1 MSRAAALF
9 SLPVRALDRSRRS
22 RVRCGCLPFGA
33 IRGLVL
39 GLVRFANLLLAVRAA
54 SRALPL
60 TSFSLGIGL
69 VVTVVF
75 AAGALLVS
83 ALGLWAAVVFLGR
96 LRLPMIHR
104 SGSVTLVLPLTGP
117 ALGLDSLLQAL
128 EGQSLVPRRLIV
140 GVESVQDPAYRRAA
154 DLAHTRRFPIEVVVA
169 DQATQCAQKCSNLIA
184 ALRRVDAQDE
194 AVVLLDADILPPRWW
209 LSALV
214 TPLLDGSADVV
225 NGYRWP
231 VIAAPTVAA
240 HLAAGIDR
248 AIALLPRLGS
258 LRLTWGGSLGLSPR
272 SLRALEPHRI
282 LAATLS
288 DDCAIGECAAA
299 RGLRVL
305 TRRALLVPTPVRG
318 GLASVW
324 GFGRRQY
331 QIIRIYRP
339 ALWGLALGALSTR
352 LLAWGLLVAHLEQVA
367 ARLALG
373 VLIAIAVAGFVV
385 QSLVARRLGM
395 ADGPGTGLGQG
406 LLAVLKPVVD
416 LFHWSL
422 VVAALAAGTV
432 RWGHVTY
439 GVSGPYSV
447 TVRSR
452 VPWA

>member
-1 MSRAAALF
+1 
-9 SLPVRALDRSRRS
+9 VRSAD
-22 RVRCGCLPFGA
+22 
-33 IRGLVL
+33 
-39 GLVRFANLLLAVRAA
+39 LLLAFGA
-54 SRALPL
+54 SSQVSPL
-60 TSFSLGIGL
+60 TPHPLGIDL
-69 VVTVVF
+69 LVTVVF
-75 AAGALLVS
+75 AAGALFVS
-83 ALGLWAAVVFLGR
+83 ALGLLSAVVFLSR
-96 LRLPMIHR
+96 LSLPGTHR
-104 SGSVTLVLPLTGP
+104 HGTATLVLPLTGP
-117 ALGLDSLLQAL
+117 APDLDTLLQAL

-140 GVESVQDPAYRRAA
+140 SVESVQDPAYRRAA
-154 DLAHTRRFPIEVVVA
+154 DLAEGRRFPIEIVVA
-169 DQATQCAQKCSNLIA
+169 GHATHCAQKCSNLIA
-184 ALRRVDAQDE
+184 ALRRIDAQDE
-194 AVVLLDADILPPRWW
+194 AVVFLDADILPTRWW

-231 VIAAPTVAA
+231 IISTPTVAA
-240 HLAAGIDR
+240 HLAASIDR

-272 SLRALEPHRI
+272 SLRALEPDRI

-288 DDCAIGECAAA
+288 DDCAIGEYAAA

-324 GFGRRQY
+324 RFGRRQY

-339 ALWGLALGALSTR
+339 TLWGLAFCALSTR
-352 LLAWGLLVAHLEQVA
+352 LLAWILLLAHMERME

-373 VLIAIAVAGFVV
+373 ALIAIAVAGFVA
-385 QSLVARRLGM
+385 QALVARRLGV
-395 ADGPGTGLGQG
+395 ADGPRTGFGQG
-406 LLAVLKPVVD
+406 LLAVLKPAVD

-439 GVSGPYSV
+439 GVCGPYDV
-447 TVRSR
+447 TVRTR
-452 VPWA
+452 MPWV

>member
-1 MSRAAALF
+1 M
-9 SLPVRALDRSRRS
+9 
-22 RVRCGCLPFGA
+22 
-33 IRGLVL
+33 
-39 GLVRFANLLLAVRAA
+39 
-54 SRALPL
+54 
-60 TSFSLGIGL
+60 
-69 VVTVVF
+69 
-75 AAGALLVS
+75 S

-96 LRLPMIHR
+96 LRLPGIHR

-140 GVESVQDPAYRRAA
+140 SVESVQDPAYRRAA

-231 VIAAPTVAA
+231 IIAAPTVAA
-240 HLAAGIDR
+240 HLAASVDR

-272 SLRALEPHRI
+272 SLRALEPDRI

-288 DDCAIGECAAA
+288 DDCSIGEHAAA
-299 RGLRVL
+299 LGLRVL
-305 TRRALLVPTPVRG
+305 TRRALLVPTPMG
-318 GLASVW
+318 DGWASVW
-324 GFGRRQY
+324 RFGRRQY

-339 ALWGLALGALSTR
+339 VLWGLAFSALSTR
-352 LLAWGLLVAHLEQVA
+352 LVAWGLLLAHLDRA
-367 ARLALG
+367 WARLAIG
-373 VLIAIAVAGFVV
+373 ALIALSVAGCVV
-385 QSLVARRLGM
+385 QALVGRRLGVP
-395 ADGPGTGLGQG
+395 DNPGTRFGQG
-406 LLAVLKPVVD
+406 LLAVLRPVVD

-439 GVSGPYSV
+439 GLDGPYNV

-452 VPWA
+452 VPWL